1 MLARRRPTARFT
13 YGFGATSILA
23 ALFNAVIL
31 LVVVGGLSWEAIG
44 RLIYP
49 EPVAGRIV
57 MAVAAAGIAI
67 NGICAWLFASGR
79 KGDLNI
85 RGAFMH
91 MAADALVSVGVVI
104 AGLAILLTGWF
115 WLDPLIS
122 LLINAVIISGS
133 WSLLQDSMAMSLNS
147 VPPGIEP
154 GKVRAF
160 LSGLP
165 GVEALHD
172 LHIWPVTTTDTALTC
187 HLFMPGG
194 YPGDE
199 FLMKAASELEVNHK
213 IGRVTLQIETS
224 RATRCA
230 LEPDHVI

>member
-1 MLARRRPTARFT
+1 MMLARRRPTARFT

-44 RLIYP
+44 RLIHP

-133 WSLLQDSMAMSLNS
+133 WSLLQDSMAMSLDS

-165 GVEALHD
+165 GVRGA
-172 LHIWPVTTTDTALTC
+172 P
-187 HLFMPGG
+187 
-194 YPGDE
+194 
-199 FLMKAASELEVNHK
+199 
-213 IGRVTLQIETS
+213 
-224 RATRCA
+224 
-230 LEPDHVI
+230 